1 MFFKL
6 LKRDY
11 IMNSYSKFPVIHTLL
26 EALYTKKV
34 EYILGTKLQTTNIIS
49 GSEFFQFMYYLE
61 SLVIELFER
70 HSEIGPNILHYI
82 RNNLLSNLHLNQMFI
97 TVLKSST

>member
-1 MFFKL
+1 
-6 LKRDY
+6 
-11 IMNSYSKFPVIHTLL
+11 MNSYSKFPIIRTLL

-49 GSEFFQFMYYLE
+49 ESEFFQFMYYLE